1 MTRCILSEHGAK
13 VLVFAVLVTLVAGS
27 VGACLAQEIPSAKL
41 PLLIVSAGQ
50 STGIYVANALADKIK
65 LPYDWADVPTEKEI
79 AAGVGLGGMKP
90 GPGVHVES
98 HQQGKYA
105 GGAPYKTVILVMG
118 ASLKGMGASGLDVA
132 GEVARL
138 KKIINYCKSKGI
150 LLIGMHVEGKSGRGR
165 KGSEQEEIIDA
176 VAPYVDYLMVMSASN
191 FDDRFTNIAKEN
203 GIPLS
208 VAKNTTEMAD
218 LMAQVFGIKR

>member
-1 MTRCILSEHGAK
+1 M
-13 VLVFAVLVTLVAGS
+13 
-27 VGACLAQEIPSAKL
+27 AQETPSAKL

-50 STGIYVANALADKIK
+50 STGIYVANALADRIK

-79 AAGVGLGGMKP
+79 AAGVGLAGMKP

-98 HQQGKYA
+98 HQQGKFA
-105 GGAPYKTVILVMG
+105 SGAPYKTVILVMG

-138 KKIINYCKSKGI
+138 KKIINYCKSKNI
-150 LLIGMHVEGKSGRGR
+150 LLIGMHVEGKAGRGR
-165 KGSEQEEIIDA
+165 KGSEQEDIIDA

-191 FDDRFTNIAKEN
+191 FDDRFTNIAKEKN
-203 GIPLS
+203 IPLS
-208 VAKNTTEMAD
+208 VANNMNEMAD
-218 LMAQVFGIKR
+218 FMAKVFGIK